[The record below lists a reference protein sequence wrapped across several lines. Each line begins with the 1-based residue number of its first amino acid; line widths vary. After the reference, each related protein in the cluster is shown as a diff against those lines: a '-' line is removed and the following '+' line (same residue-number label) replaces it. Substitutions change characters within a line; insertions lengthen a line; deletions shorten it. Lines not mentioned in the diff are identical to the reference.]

1 MGVLAIRVLAGG
13 ALSGSAARHDNATPG
28 VDPIASSAT
37 YADDVAQAQRFAFL
51 VDEGFA
57 GSLVEA
63 AIRFAI
69 GKPEISTALV
79 GISDMQQLEQAA
91 DAVSRGP
98 LPAEALR
105 RLDEGRTTKD
115 E

>member
-1 MGVLAIRVLAGG
+1 M
-13 ALSGSAARHDNATPG
+13 
-28 VDPIASSAT
+28 
-37 YADDVAQAQRFAFL
+37 AQAQRFAFL
-51 VDEGFA
+51 VEEGFA

-69 GKPEISTALV
+69 GKPEVSTALV

-105 RLDEGRTTKD
+105 WLDDRRRTKPTD
-115 E
+115 QP